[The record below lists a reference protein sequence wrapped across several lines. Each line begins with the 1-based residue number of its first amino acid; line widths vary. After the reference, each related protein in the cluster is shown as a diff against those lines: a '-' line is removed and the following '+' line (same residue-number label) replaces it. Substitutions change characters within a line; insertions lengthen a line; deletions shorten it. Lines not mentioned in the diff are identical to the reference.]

1 MQDTDP
7 LYQYVRQVMIEIMAV
22 LWANGQTTLHVG
34 AVMRLLGVPEE
45 AAKMHDDERL
55 DIADSEQELMQAL
68 RMRSSPDNQVPSG
81 TTIH

>member
-7 LYQYVRQVMIEIMAV
+7 LYQYVRQVMLEIMAV

-45 AAKMHDDERL
+45 AASLHDDERL
-55 DIADSEQELMQAL
+55 DITENEQELMQMIRL
-68 RMRSSPDNQVPSG
+68 HSLSSDHVPAG